1 MVDAESADLLWI
13 RHNSTKCRILPQLP
27 HLKNCF
33 RRIDFLVSTFWSLR
47 ISYLLIESRLHPA
60 VFCPPYKR
68 GSLDLNKLKSFF
80 HLHNIFLWKFLPLFV
95 VISAGGHVVR
105 FKSVIYFF
113 LSFYFIS
120 SFKSSFRYS
129 FNNDKQKYKKNN
141 NSWAMSND

>member
-95 VISAGGHVVR
+95 VISAADMW
-105 FKSVIYFF
+105 FD
-113 LSFYFIS
+113 LSQLYISFWVSIS
-120 SFKSSFRYS
+120 SQVLNQVLDIHLIMIKR
-129 FNNDKQKYKKNN
+129 NIKKK
-141 NSWAMSND
+141 